1 MKCGGTRGGK
11 NNEDAILQRRLF
23 ERVDL
28 WTNWDI
34 GCVNFNTD
42 SIVDVSIMKKRPSF
56 PDLPGIVDGRRILI
70 RFNNKAKERLMKEE
84 LKPGMLVKMH
94 NLRTKGIA
102 VILDFPFENAVEVL
116 DPNGDIQFTNANY
129 LMPLEK

>member
-1 MKCGGTRGGK
+1 MKRGGTRGGK